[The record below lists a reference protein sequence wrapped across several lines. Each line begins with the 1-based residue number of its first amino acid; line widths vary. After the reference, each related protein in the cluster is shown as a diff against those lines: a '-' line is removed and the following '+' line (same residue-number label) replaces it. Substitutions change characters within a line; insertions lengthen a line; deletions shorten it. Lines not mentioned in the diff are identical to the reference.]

1 MDHSGH
7 VALGPGVRVDPD
19 ELRYSATRAGGP
31 GGQHVN
37 RSATRIELVWSIA
50 ESRSLEPEA
59 RDLLMAR
66 LASRLDATGSVRI
79 VAADT
84 RSQYRNRRIAL
95 DRLKA
100 LVRDALDIP
109 RPRKATRPTR
119 ASVERRLAEKQR
131 RSERK
136 RDRQDPEW

>member
-1 MDHSGH
+1 MDHSGQ
-7 VALGPGVRVDPD
+7 VTLGPGVRVDPD
-19 ELRYSATRAGGP
+19 ELRYAATRAGGP

-37 RSATRIELVWSIA
+37 RSATRIELVWSVA
-50 ESRSLEPEA
+50 DSPSLSPGT
-59 RDLLMAR
+59 RDLLLAR
-66 LASRLDATGSVRI
+66 LGPRLDGSGAVRI
-79 VAADT
+79 VSADT

-119 ASVERRLAEKQR
+119 ASIERRLAEKQR
-131 RSERK
+131 RAERK
-136 RDRQDPEW
+136 RDRRDPEW

>member
-1 MDHSGH
+1 MDHSSH
-7 VALGPGVRVDPD
+7 IALGPGVRVDPD
-19 ELRYSATRAGGP
+19 ELHFSATRAGGP

-37 RSATRIELVWSIA
+37 RSATRIELVWSVA
-50 ESRSLEPEA
+50 ESRSLAPDV
-59 RDLLMAR
+59 RDLLRER
-66 LASRLDATGSVRI
+66 LSHRLDATGTIRI

-100 LVRDALDIP
+100 LVREALDIP

-119 ASVERRLAEKQR
+119 ASIERRLAEKQH

-136 RDRQDPEW
+136 RDRRDPEW

>member
-1 MDHSGH
+1 MDHSSH
-7 VALGPGVRVDPD
+7 VTLGPGVRVDPG
-19 ELRYSATRAGGP
+19 ELLYTATRAGGP

-37 RSATRIELVWSIA
+37 RSATRIELVWSVADSSSILS
-50 ESRSLEPEA
+50 ETRE
-59 RDLLMAR
+59 LLLAR
-66 LASRLDATGSVRI
+66 LAPRLDASGTIRI
-79 VAADT
+79 VSADT

-119 ASVERRLAEKQR
+119 ASIERRLSDKQR

-136 RDRQDPEW
+136 RDRRDPEW